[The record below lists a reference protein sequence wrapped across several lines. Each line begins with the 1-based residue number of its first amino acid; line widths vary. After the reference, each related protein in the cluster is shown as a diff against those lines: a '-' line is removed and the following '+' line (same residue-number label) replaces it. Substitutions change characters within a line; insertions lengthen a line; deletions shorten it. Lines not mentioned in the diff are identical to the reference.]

1 MIIGRNF
8 AEKLYSANEYYEDEK
23 LYSTGDDYLDD
34 LLEKAFCDG
43 YEYAQREF
51 SKTVDDPL
59 LKKQILKTVSKMKKN
74 SPKTH
79 DEVLKAYR
87 NLPKSVRRNSKGAI
101 DNLEEMVAN
110 TKDGRWNEYLKN
122 VKYIL
127 NK

>member
-1 MIIGRNF
+1 MIIGRELIN
-8 AEKLYSANEYYEDEK
+8 EEYYEDEK

>member
-51 SKTVDDPL
+51 TKPVDDPL

-87 NLPKSVRRNSKGAI
+87 NLPKSIRRNSKGSI

-110 TKDGRWNEYLKN
+110 TKDGRFNEYLKN